1 LIRLRQHSGTHQ
13 GNRPGKVLLL
23 DGHIDTVPVPD
34 ESKWTHKPFGGEIE
48 DGRIYGRGT
57 SDMKGAVSAMMAAS
71 AFFAA
76 DTRGILRERS
86 MSPELFT
93 RSVSRDRRRKISER
107 IRPDYVVIG
116 ESSELNLKR
125 GQRGRA
131 EIVVETFGKP
141 AHSANPRAGINAVYK
156 MAELI
161 REIGKLKAPVHP
173 ILGEGILELTD
184 IKSSPYPGASVVPDY
199 CRATYDRRLLVGET
213 KESVLEP
220 LLALMPNETEGRSV
234 RGQGAFCQPTCR
246 AVTPARRL
254 ALNDSFP
261 AGHSSRTMSLCRRLW
276 RDCEAQGLT
285 PEITQYSFCTNG
297 SHYAGE
303 AGIKTI
309 GFGPSREN
317 LAHTI
322 DEYIEID
329 QLLKAVEGYYG
340 ILGPCCRRVESMRT
354 LIENGWIVDGAGPA
368 RYKSSLVVE
377 DELIAAIGNV
387 RSGDGFDRVIDAKGL
402 IVAPGFID
410 THSHSD
416 LGGDAQ
422 SICGSQDSPGRDDR
436 VAGPGRNFD
445 GAFAQAIHFA
455 VAKESCRA

>member
-1 LIRLRQHSGTHQ
+1 MKLTSEQSEMAVALCQALIQRQSYSGHEDAVVERMKQAFEELQFDEILTDEYGSVLGHIR

-48 DGRIYGRGT
+48 NGKIYGRGT
-57 SDMKGAVSAMMAAS
+57 SDMKGAVSAMVAAS

-76 DTRGILRERS
+76 DTQREFAGDVYVSGVVHEECFEGIAA
-86 MSPELFT
+86 
-93 RSVSRDRRRKISER
+93 RKISER

-131 EIVVETFGKP
+131 EVVVETFGKP
-141 AHSANPRAGINAVYK
+141 AHSANPHAGVNAVYK
-156 MAELI
+156 MAALV

-213 KESVLEP
+213 KESVLKP
-220 LLALMPNETEGRSV
+220 LQDLIAEMKSTDAEFEAGVHFASGTEQCYTGAKISGERFFPGWLFDADDEFVQAALAGLRSA
-234 RGQGAFCQPTCR
+234 G
-246 AVTPARRL
+246 
-254 ALNDSFP
+254 LN
-261 AGHSSRTMSLCRRLW
+261 
-276 RDCEAQGLT
+276 
-285 PEITQYSFCTNG
+285 PEVTQYSFCTNG

-303 AGIKTI
+303 AGVRTI

-322 DEYIEID
+322 DEYIETD
-329 QLLKAVEGYYG
+329 QLVKAVEGYYG
-340 ILGPCCRRVESMRT
+340 ILTAV
-354 LIENGWIVDGAGPA
+354 
-368 RYKSSLVVE
+368 
-377 DELIAAIGNV
+377 
-387 RSGDGFDRVIDAKGL
+387 
-402 IVAPGFID
+402 
-410 THSHSD
+410 
-416 LGGDAQ
+416 LGRG
-422 SICGSQDSPGRDDR
+422 
-436 VAGPGRNFD
+436 
-445 GAFAQAIHFA
+445 
-455 VAKESCRA
+455 

>member
-1 LIRLRQHSGTHQ
+1 MKLTAVRGQLAIALCQALIQKESLSGHEDGAAERMKQ
-13 GNRPGKVLLL
+13 AFESLGFDEVLVDGYGSVLGHIKGNRPGKVLLL

-34 ESKWTHKPFGGEIE
+34 ESKWTHKPFGGAI
-48 DGRIYGRGT
+48 DNGRIYGRGA
-57 SDMKGAVSAMMAAS
+57 SDMKGAVSAMIAAS
-71 AFFAA
+71 AFFALDRRWDFA
-76 DTRGILRERS
+76 GDIYVSGVVYE
-86 MSPELFT
+86 ELFEGIAA
-93 RSVSRDRRRKISER
+93 RKISER
-107 IRPDYVVIG
+107 IKPDYVVIG

-161 REIGKLKAPVHP
+161 QEIGNLKAPAHE

-220 LLALMPNETEGRSV
+220 LLALIAEMKHKDAQFEANAHFASDVQRCYTGEEIGGERFFPGWAFGQDDELVQAALAGLRS
-234 RGQGAFCQPTCR
+234 A
-246 AVTPARRL
+246 
-254 ALNDSFP
+254 
-261 AGHSSRTMSLCRRLW
+261 
-276 RDCEAQGLT
+276 GLT

-303 AGIKTI
+303 AGIKTV
-309 GFGPSREN
+309 GFGPSPEN

-340 ILGPCCRRVESMRT
+340 IL
-354 LIENGWIVDGAGPA
+354 
-368 RYKSSLVVE
+368 
-377 DELIAAIGNV
+377 AAV
-387 RSGDGFDRVIDAKGL
+387 LQKG
-402 IVAPGFID
+402 
-410 THSHSD
+410 
-416 LGGDAQ
+416 
-422 SICGSQDSPGRDDR
+422 
-436 VAGPGRNFD
+436 
-445 GAFAQAIHFA
+445 
-455 VAKESCRA
+455 